1 VRPGQKCAQQRE
13 VSHICVHGPEVVTC
27 LDLPREEPSSTPR
40 IVASLD
46 RASPSHHRTARRDRG
61 GDKLLQAEVDG
72 ERLEDHE
79 IVGFVGADTARQ
91 PHHNHRDTGY
101 GETDV

>member
-1 VRPGQKCAQQRE
+1 
-13 VSHICVHGPEVVTC
+13 
-27 LDLPREEPSSTPR
+27 
-40 IVASLD
+40 
-46 RASPSHHRTARRDRG
+46 
-61 GDKLLQAEVDG
+61 LLQAEVDG